1 MYVHTNNG
9 IIMAMQDGNMG
20 LVKLVLAGRT
30 KRAIQRLTQT
40 FLTLSLADI
49 AQQVGLETAAE
60 AEGHILRYWL
70 LFRQGAHSA
79 EVIAAVNM
87 RTALLALAALIPGT
101 CTLCSSLDHVTMAI
115 KGCFMM

>member
-1 MYVHTNNG
+1 MFVHVDNG
-9 IIMAMQDGNMG
+9 IIMTMQDGNMG

-49 AQQVGLETAAE
+49 AQQVSLETAAE

-70 LFRQGAHSA
+70 ILSGGS
-79 EVIAAVNM
+79 
-87 RTALLALAALIPGT
+87 
-101 CTLCSSLDHVTMAI
+101 
-115 KGCFMM
+115 